1 MKKVILSS
9 NALTFLIGVFVVLFI
24 SSCSNDDDSDSLP
37 IIESVTITDPIFAD
51 STFTQAAPG
60 SMIVING
67 RNLSHA
73 SALFIN
79 GQSVNFNPNMN
90 TDHSIIAT
98 IPTEEDGFELTVW
111 NPELE
116 SEIKVVT
123 KGGVATF
130 QFKVLA
136 PVPSIERIAGAY
148 PRETGD
154 ILTVYGINFLD
165 ITRVYFDDVNPYPIK
180 KLGEEIKSAGS
191 EIDVTDFTLSHNR
204 YFDEKTKAY
213 VTDSEMKL
221 KLPDLSYAKGFLV
234 IETPQGNAVID
245 YAALPPTPV
254 LKGISSDM
262 PIPGSK
268 VKMTGSYFINV
279 TGIKI
284 GDNIV
289 VSGDN
294 ISVAENESELT
305 FVMPEKPT
313 ETTSISVVTPG
324 GESNSFVFYNY
335 ESLLINFD
343 DLGFDEGW
351 SPNADYR
358 IATAD
363 AEPFISDGKFA
374 VLDGENPAWN
384 WWGTIVYWAG
394 YENHSAFK
402 LLGYDVIPADTS
414 AEDIYLMFECYN
426 KYPFTK
432 VLHYQLQD
440 INENSYEWV
449 NYNYDTGVSI
459 VPELVGVYGDPV
471 YSNWYTVVLPMSRFN
486 AFEGKT
492 YADIVN
498 TGLNRI
504 RFMQHN
510 YGGDPELVFLC
521 IDNIRIGT
529 LPLTISKN

>member
-1 MKKVILSS
+1 MNILKLSH
-9 NALTFLIGVFVVLFI
+9 NTWAIAIAIMIALFV
-24 SSCSNDDDSDSLP
+24 SSCSDDDNNAGQPVIDS
-37 IIESVTITDPIFAD
+37 VVITDPAFAD
-51 STFTQAAPG
+51 STFTQATPG
-60 SMIVING
+60 SMIVIQG
-67 RNLSHA
+67 HNLSHA
-73 SALFIN
+73 TALFIN
-79 GQSVNFNPNMN
+79 GQNINFNPNFN

-111 NPELE
+111 NKDLA

-123 KGGVATF
+123 KGGVATY

-136 PVPSIERIAGAY
+136 PVPTINRIAGAY

-165 ITRVYFDDVNPYPIK
+165 ITRVYFDDVNPYPEK
-180 KLGEEIKSAGS
+180 TEEGETIPTGNEIN
-191 EIDVTDFTLSHNR
+191 VTDYSLSLNR
-204 YFDEKTKAY
+204 YLDDKTKLY

-221 KLPDLSYAKGFLV
+221 TLPALPYMTGFLV
-234 IETPQGNAVID
+234 IETPQGNTVID
-245 YAALPPTPV
+245 YAALPPAPV
-254 LKGISSDM
+254 LKALSSDM

-268 VKMTGSYFINV
+268 VTMKGSYFIDV

-284 GDNIV
+284 GDDIV
-289 VSGDN
+289 VTGDN

-313 ETTSISVVTPG
+313 ETTTISVVTPG

-335 ESLLINFD
+335 ASLLVNFD

-358 IATAD
+358 TATSD
-363 AEPFISDGKFA
+363 AEPFTSDGKFA
-374 VLDGENPAWN
+374 VFDGENPAWN
-384 WWGTIVYWAG
+384 WWGTMVYWYG
-394 YENHSAFK
+394 NSDHSAFK
-402 LLGYDVIPADTS
+402 MPGFDIIPADTP
-414 AEDIYLMFECYN
+414 AEDVYLMFECYN

-432 VLHYQLQD
+432 VFHYMWQD
-440 INENSYEWV
+440 TAENGYEWV
-449 NYNYDTGVSI
+449 NYNWDTGVSL
-459 VPELVGVYGDPV
+459 VPELVGVFGDPV
-471 YSNWYTVVLPMSRFN
+471 YSEWYTAVLPMSRFG

-498 TGLNRI
+498 AGLNRI

-510 YGGDPELVFLC
+510 YGGDVEMVFLC
-521 IDNIRIGT
+521 LDNVRIGK
-529 LPLTISKN
+529 LPVADSNK